1 MRIVYLNPCGQM
13 GGAETSLRELLAGI
27 RAAEPDWQL
36 CLVLGEDGPLAEIV
50 EKLGV
55 QVIVAPFPQALA
67 RLGDARRGA
76 FALGWSLLT
85 AVFSTALYARRL
97 AARLRAIQPDVIHTN
112 GFKMHLLGIWTR
124 PRGTSVVWHIHD
136 YVSSRPLMGRLLRHH
151 SQSCTAAIANSH
163 SVAAD
168 LSTLMPG
175 LKVLTIYNAVDLARF
190 GPAGSTVDL
199 DALAGLSPAPAG
211 TVRVGLVATF
221 ARWKG
226 HKVFLRALSE
236 LSGNTPIRGYVI
248 GGPIYQ
254 TTGSQYGL
262 AELEEERNRL
272 GLTDRVGFTGFLN
285 DTAGAIRSLDIV
297 VHASTEPEPFGMV
310 IIEAMASAKPLIA
323 SRAGGAAELFD
334 EEHTG
339 LGHAA
344 GDATGLARQIERLAA
359 DPALGARLGEA
370 ARAAAEQSFRLDRMA
385 GEAIRLYNECHGAK
399 QEAAALMPSLNT

>member
-13 GGAETSLRELLAGI
+13 GGAETSLRELLSGV
-27 RAAEPDWQL
+27 RTAEPDWQL
-36 CLVLGEDGPLAEIV
+36 WLVLGEDGPLAGIA

-55 QVIVAPFPQALA
+55 QVIVAPFPCALA
-67 RLGDARRGA
+67 RLGDAGRGA
-76 FALGWSLLT
+76 LAVGWSLLT
-85 AVFSTALYARRL
+85 AAFSTALYARRL

-112 GFKMHLLGIWTR
+112 GFKMHLLSIWTR
-124 PRGTSVVWHIHD
+124 PRGASVVWHIHD
-136 YVSSRPLMGRLLRHH
+136 YVSSRPLMGRLLRRHRRR
-151 SQSCTAAIANSH
+151 CTAAIANSR

-168 LSTLMPG
+168 LRTLMPG

-199 DALAGLSPAPAG
+199 DALAGLSPAPAD
-211 TVRVGLVATF
+211 TVKVGLVATF

-236 LSGNTPIRGYVI
+236 LTCDTPIRGYVI

-254 TTGSQYGL
+254 TAGSQYSL
-262 AELEEERNRL
+262 AELGAERNRL
-272 GLTDRVGFTGFLN
+272 GLTDKVGFTGFLN

-339 LGHAA
+339 LGHEA
-344 GDATGLARQIERLAA
+344 GDATGLARQIGRLAA
-359 DPALGARLGEA
+359 DPGLRARLGEA
-370 ARAAAEQSFRLDRMA
+370 ARTAAEQSFRPDRMA
-385 GEAIRLYNECHGAK
+385 CEAIRLYNECHGTK
-399 QEAAALMPSLNT
+399 QEAATLMSSLNT